1 MLVRSPTENIYEEKL
16 MHRLIIIT
24 RNYTTMI
31 GKLANALD
39 FLLVSADRKR
49 PLISQAASFDFV
61 SVYFVRP
68 YLLPFSN
75 PEPFCTVHDSARE
88 QIDAISVVKVK

>member
-1 MLVRSPTENIYEEKL
+1 MQVRRPTKNIYEEPL
-16 MHRLIIIT
+16 MHRLITIT
-24 RNYTTMI
+24 RNDTTMI
-31 GKLANALD
+31 GKLVNALD
-39 FLLVSADRKR
+39 FLPVIADRKR

-75 PEPFCTVHDSARE
+75 PEPFCTVHDSARD
-88 QIDAISVVKVK
+88 QIDAISVVKMK